1 MPVVHSRPPGRL
13 EAQAAVRSIGRCST
27 RSAHFR
33 SIIAGQ
39 TRIFDQLSVFAGD
52 DLLRKRE
59 VTAKVSSARR
69 ASAGRVAWRD
79 NGVLPGV
86 ESSGSM
92 CDDARPD
99 EIEEDF
105 QVRYIRRQPTADDR
119 EGTTR
124 LLLRAAWL
132 QLLTALVR

>member
-1 MPVVHSRPPGRL
+1 M
-13 EAQAAVRSIGRCST
+13 
-27 RSAHFR
+27 
-33 SIIAGQ
+33 
-39 TRIFDQLSVFAGD
+39 FADD

-69 ASAGRVAWRD
+69 ASAGCVAWRD

-86 ESSGSM
+86 ESSGPM

-99 EIEEDF
+99 GFEEDF
-105 QVRYIRRQPTADDR
+105 QVRNIRRQPTADDNASP
-119 EGTTR
+119 TR

-132 QLLTALVR
+132 QLFTSFVR